1 VGGGAKSDSI
11 VLIGRAGYYNG
22 TEVFRSWLVLAVL
35 CAGTARG
42 TGPSYSAAGIVNA
55 SNYGSGPFAP
65 NSVVSIFGSG
75 LARSSH
81 ALAASDISGGMLPLE
96 MNYVSVYVQNQAVPL
111 LFASHGQINFLIS
124 SVQVPGPVK
133 LRVVAEGISGP
144 EIDLT
149 LVLSAPALLAD
160 AGGYAIATT
169 ADGKLFTADAPAH
182 AGDTIVVYCT
192 GLQDG
197 AESPACGDSKP
208 RGPDSGNARA

>member
-11 VLIGRAGYYNG
+11 VLIGRAGYYNDP
-22 TEVFRSWLVLAVL
+22 EVFRSWLVLAVL

-42 TGPSYSAAGIVNA
+42 AGPSYSAAGIVNA
-55 SNYGSGPFAP
+55 SNHGSGPLAP

-96 MNYVSVYVQNQAVPL
+96 MNYVSVAIRLRWANQLPHIQLCRFPGRSSCVWWPR
-111 LFASHGQINFLIS
+111 AS
-124 SVQVPGPVK
+124 
-133 LRVVAEGISGP
+133 SGP

-149 LVLSAPALLAD
+149 LVNSAPALLAD

-169 ADGKLFTADAPAH
+169 ADGKLFTADGPAH
-182 AGDTIVVYCT
+182 AGNTIVVYCT

>member
-1 VGGGAKSDSI
+1 
-11 VLIGRAGYYNG
+11 
-22 TEVFRSWLVLAVL
+22 
-35 CAGTARG
+35 
-42 TGPSYSAAGIVNA
+42 
-55 SNYGSGPFAP
+55 
-65 NSVVSIFGSG
+65 
-75 LARSSH
+75 
-81 ALAASDISGGMLPLE
+81 MLPLG

-111 LFASHGQINFLIS
+111 LFVSDGQINFRIS

-160 AGGYAIATT
+160 AGGYAMATT
-169 ADGKLFTADAPAH
+169 ADGRLFTAEAPAH